1 MPSAYKDFRNF
12 VFDPNRVD
20 AAGKDVGHKVYWKLY
35 AIENLVRVI
44 VHSVLSAQ
52 VGNNWWV
59 NAVDPTIK
67 DNVQRRKT
75 DYAKQPWH
83 SPPGMHDIYY
93 AFLSDL
99 SKIIAT
105 NSHLFIPVISDIDAW
120 IARIEQV
127 RLPRNIVGHMNWPNK
142 VDRQRI
148 DVVYADLHQLVQRL
162 SGSGTNLI
170 IP

>member
-1 MPSAYKDFRNF
+1 
-12 VFDPNRVD
+12 
-20 AAGKDVGHKVYWKLY
+20 
-35 AIENLVRVI
+35 
-44 VHSVLSAQ
+44 
-52 VGNNWWV
+52 
-59 NAVDPTIK
+59 
-67 DNVQRRKT
+67 
-75 DYAKQPWH
+75 
-83 SPPGMHDIYY
+83 
-93 AFLSDL
+93 
-99 SKIIAT
+99 
-105 NSHLFIPVISDIDAW
+105 VISDIDAW